1 MNSSARWAIGVSVTV
16 GLMMVAMALNFWG
29 AKEIRSSPDEVVVLT
44 LVAAAWLLIAMR
56 LFSWLGLS
64 FKDDAVD
71 RKNIA
76 ALIVLCGAV
85 ISMALIY
92 AGGSIGEGPSYW
104 NNFFS
109 AGLGTLGLFGLWILL
124 ELGGK
129 PSISITED
137 RDAASGLRL
146 CCFLLAVGLILGRA
160 VAGNWHSES
169 ETVHDFIHDGWPAAL
184 ICATAILVEL
194 FARPNRSRPFPD
206 LPIHGLIPGG
216 AYLALAAAW
225 LRHLGAWEGMPK

>member
-1 MNSSARWAIGVSVTV
+1 MNSGARWAIGVSVTV
-16 GLMMVAMALNFWG
+16 GLIMVAMALNFWG
-29 AKEIRSSPDEVVVLT
+29 AKEIRSSSDEVVVLT
-44 LVAAAWLLIAMR
+44 LVAGAWLFIATR

-76 ALIVLCGAV
+76 ALIALCGAV
-85 ISMALIY
+85 ISVALIY

-109 AGLGTLGLFGLWILL
+109 AGLGTLGLLGLWTLL
-124 ELGGK
+124 ELGGRV
-129 PSISITED
+129 SISVTED
-137 RDAASGLRL
+137 RDVASGLRL
-146 CCFLLAVGLILGRA
+146 CCFLLAAGLILGRA

-169 ETVHDFIHDGWPAAL
+169 ATVHDFLHDGWPAAP
-184 ICATAILVEL
+184 ICIVAVIVEF
-194 FARPNRSRPFPD
+194 FARPSRSRPFPGW
-206 LPIHGLIPGG
+206 PTYGLMPGIIYF
-216 AYLALAAAW
+216 AIAAAW